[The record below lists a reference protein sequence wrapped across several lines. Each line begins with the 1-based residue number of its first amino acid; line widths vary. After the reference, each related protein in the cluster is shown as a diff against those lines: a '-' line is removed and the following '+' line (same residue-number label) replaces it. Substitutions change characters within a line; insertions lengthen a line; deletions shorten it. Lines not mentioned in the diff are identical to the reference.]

1 MAVKEFLGSAAG
13 GLTFRKTFTPK
24 RPPPQPKQSSAMD
37 SSSSVAKTTTSVVA
51 VETQSDRKIFNR
63 LCDLF
68 GKDASDMSH
77 VLSHEP
83 EVSPARAAAEVFGYT
98 YNRDDDDH
106 PRQLSSA
113 ECPTPPP
120 LESRPES
127 SASSNHFETEEQIE
141 MKDRLMREIKEKI
154 SERRRHILQQRR
166 ELMEEHS
173 FDDDGR
179 NDDVP
184 VVQLSDMRDLW
195 KAVPA
200 LADPDVTI
208 TTTNSSISS
217 EDDDENC
224 SDDASVR
231 RMRGVSHTSRQQPQ
245 NKQQLGNWD
254 PDAAFSE
261 VERVLESLESNATL
275 DQELAERFRQQ
286 QEHLFGH
293 RDVTE
298 EESEEDKNS
307 DDSGMS
313 SSADTSPPSSATAST
328 TADTSAVA
336 AAAVNKPVRKSQV
349 MRSDK
354 HIFTITQ
361 DSPSVID
368 LTIEPRE
375 SKDDKNRHRSS
386 SRASADLRNS
396 AGEVFGSIRSNLSAG
411 ASTVHRMAQQVGEGL
426 NQAGSGLA
434 RAAEPL
440 VQHLQLLGVRL
451 QVRYM
456 HSAARHAHWLPRFAM
471 MREASDW
478 IEGIPKVSW
487 NSCLLLLL
495 FTRLER

>member
-1 MAVKEFLGSAAG
+1 
-13 GLTFRKTFTPK
+13 
-24 RPPPQPKQSSAMD
+24 MD
-37 SSSSVAKTTTSVVA
+37 SSSSSVSKTTTTVVA
-51 VETQSDRKIFNR
+51 VAAAVEPQSDRKIFNR

-106 PRQLSSA
+106 PRQVSSV

-141 MKDRLMREIKEKI
+141 MKERLMKEIKEKI

-173 FDDDGR
+173 FDDSGR
-179 NDDVP
+179 NNDDVVP
-184 VVQLSDMRDLW
+184 SGVVQLEDMRDLW

-217 EDDDENC
+217 GDDDDDNC

-231 RMRGVSHTSRQQPQ
+231 RMRGVSCHTSRQQSQ
-245 NKQQLGNWD
+245 NKQQLDNWD

-275 DQELAERFRQQ
+275 DRELAERFRQQ
-286 QEHLFGH
+286 QEHLFGR

-328 TADTSAVA
+328 ITADTSTTAVA
-336 AAAVNKPVRKSQV
+336 ASAVNKPVRKSQV

-375 SKDDKNRHRSS
+375 SKGDDKNRHRSS

-411 ASTVHRMAQQVGEGL
+411 ASTVHRMAQQVGEGF

-478 IEGIPKVSW
+478 IEGIPKVS
-487 NSCLLLLL
+487 
-495 FTRLER
+495 